1 MEKWS
6 GGQNVEQARHTATF
20 QVLCP
25 WEEKEDTGIL
35 IARDSEFKV
44 TVEGFR
50 GAFSVFK
57 VLLLI
62 RT

>member
-1 MEKWS
+1 M
-6 GGQNVEQARHTATF
+6 EQARHTATF

-25 WEEKEDTGIL
+25 WEEKDTGIL

-44 TVEGFR
+44 TVEGFQ

-62 RT
+62 RTSAIGLVPT

>member
-1 MEKWS
+1 MVWRTECGASKTHS
-6 GGQNVEQARHTATF
+6 HLPGPVSMGRKGGY
-20 QVLCP
+20 
-25 WEEKEDTGIL
+25 GIL